1 MDGPDCDCAWG
12 PARRRDRDGDLG
24 VGWSP
29 GKGRDGSY
37 LANRGFLW
45 VTGSSVLLRPP
56 LSNSI
61 AKTREPFSVLLA
73 PEVWGAEFGV
83 QSPGQ
88 DCRWE
93 AHTCWKQAY
102 AAFLG
107 GSGERGEMVFGN
119 HFFLAAGILKS
130 ATEPVICVP
139 MARPLPLLS
148 SLTPVHAYLY
158 PLPLPNHWDLTLGL
172 GLQETHSRFYL
183 LWGVW
188 SHPGRF
194 GPVGS

>member
-1 MDGPDCDCAWG
+1 MNGPDCDRAWG

-24 VGWSP
+24 GGWCP

-45 VTGSSVLLRPP
+45 VTGSSELLRPQQF
-56 LSNSI
+56 NSI
-61 AKTREPFSVLLA
+61 AKTREPFSALLA
-73 PEVWGAEFGV
+73 PEKSLGCRAWGAG
-83 QSPGQ
+83 PGKGLQ
-88 DCRWE
+88 VGS
-93 AHTCWKQAY
+93 AHLLEAY

-107 GSGERGEMVFGN
+107 SSGERGEIVFLEIVV
-119 HFFLAAGILKS
+119 LAAGILKS
-130 ATEPVICVP
+130 PTEPAICVP

-172 GLQETHSRFYL
+172 GLQETHSRVYL
-183 LWGVW
+183 VWGVW